1 MTKKDTT
8 QEGARKRRIT
18 VWVYD
23 EDVVQ
28 LQALANQRH
37 RQDWSELCRD
47 ALHDGTA
54 FAAIK
59 GEPNRATG
67 LFGTL
72 STEELAEQVHLLTG
86 IGVMWLERHGLS
98 ITSPSDKILAFV
110 ESLARSGSLAGGAAA
125 GQSHEADD
133 SEGREKKALKQLA
146 ITEPDGPPDSDSFM
160 V

>member
-23 EDVVQ
+23 EDVLQ
-28 LQALANQRH
+28 LQALARQRN
-37 RQDWSELCRD
+37 RQDWSELARD

-59 GEPNRATG
+59 GEADRATG
-67 LFGTL
+67 SFGTL
-72 STEELAEQVHLLTG
+72 SAEDLAEQVYLLTG

-98 ITSPSDKILAFV
+98 ITSPTDKILAVV
-110 ESLARSGSLAGGAAA
+110 EALARGGSLAGTAAA
-125 GQSHEADD
+125 GQSHGAGD
-133 SEGREKKALKQLA
+133 SEGHEKKALKQLA
-146 ITEPDGPPDSDSFM
+146 IPEPDGPNETDSFM